1 MLPGERSAVL
11 NIDPMHKEVH
21 THMAVGPIQ
30 YIVFGVRTEDQ
41 QKEVVQRLRSLS
53 EKGTIR
59 LIDLACIRKAEDG
72 TLQQGRMTGLNE
84 DEQRRFGTVAR
95 ALIGMGAAVQYVRG
109 GGELG
114 TGAFADQDFGE
125 PVQEIKERIY
135 EAAQDLPPGAACAIA
150 LIEHHWLLELKEN
163 VQKQGVVVL
172 TQGLVRPRSLM
183 MLGAEL
189 QAAEQAAMH

>member
-1 MLPGERSAVL
+1 
-11 NIDPMHKEVH
+11 
-21 THMAVGPIQ
+21 MAVGPIQ

-59 LIDLACIRKAEDG
+59 LIDLAYIRKAEDG
-72 TLQQGRMTGLNE
+72 TLQQGRFSGLSD
-84 DEQRRFGTVAR
+84 DEQRRFGMVAR
-95 ALIGMGAAVQYVRG
+95 ALIGMGAAMEYGRG
-109 GGELG
+109 GGEIG
-114 TGAFADQDFGE
+114 TGTFIEQDFGDS
-125 PVQEIKERIY
+125 VQEIKQRIY

-150 LIEHHWLLELKEN
+150 LIEHRWLLELKEN
-163 VQKQGVVVL
+163 MQRQGVVIL
-172 TQGLVRPRSLM
+172 TQGLVRPRSLL